1 MPCALASIVCGYQ
14 LIDYHPVQ
22 MFYNE
27 RYVSICVAKQDGAVL
42 TMIQRVWAAGCDDE
56 DLVEAGLIKW
66 PVSRWLLH
74 H

>member
-1 MPCALASIVCGYQ
+1 
-14 LIDYHPVQ
+14 